1 MPKPKTITLVGRAG
15 LECPKC
21 KSRGLFNYPASYGKK
36 YGPKKFYCETC
47 DPGHRN
53 PVILK

>member
-1 MPKPKTITLVGRAG
+1 MPKSKTIKLVGRAG

-21 KSRGLFNYPASYGKK
+21 KSRGLFNYPKSYGKK

-47 DPGHRN
+47 DPGHQS
-53 PVILK
+53 PVILR